1 MRRETYENG
10 TLGKQWH
17 YKICRTDSK
26 RPKKSIYRG
35 GMETRKEKIDRDNS
49 VKQTIVANATKILF
63 KKRTEGR
70 LLIAYWFIKAKYV
83 S

>member
-17 YKICRTDSK
+17 YKICRTASK

-35 GMETRKEKIDRDNS
+35 GIETRKEKIDRDNS

-70 LLIAYWFIKAKYV
+70 LLIAYWFIKVKYV